1 MPETITYKDE
11 VFVVPDMEQI
21 SDWVFDCICEALD
34 ECPIEPDGHCEHGYP
49 SWLIALNLI

>member
-21 SDWVFDCICEALD
+21 EYWVFDSICEALD
-34 ECPIEPDGHCEHGYP
+34 ECPIEPDGYCEHNYP